1 MTATYPTFVP
11 EHGYLFISLLVL
23 SIQLLICALC
33 AGRIRN
39 QVFTKKFME
48 DNFGEIH
55 FRETRNSTPVGGF
68 PDMGC
73 GRYSD
78 KLTYYDWFRLNNSQR
93 NHYNYLENFSVI
105 LLTLLIGGIY
115 YPLYSTI
122 FAVGIFASRILY
134 GFYLTPKGVAS
145 AFRRTGEF
153 FSNLFLFGSLVVA
166 FISAYQ
172 LTKLGSELSQEKT
185 IATPSSMAS

>member
-1 MTATYPTFVP
+1 MSTSYPAFVP

-23 SIQLLICALC
+23 AIQMLICAFC

-55 FRETRNSTPVGGF
+55 FRETRNSTPIGGF

-78 KLTYYDWFRLNNSQR
+78 KLTYYDWFRLNNAQR
-93 NHYNYLENFSVI
+93 NHYSYLENFSVI
-105 LLTLLIGGIY
+105 ALTLLIGGIY
-115 YPLYSTI
+115 YPFYSTV
-122 FAVGIFASRILY
+122 FAIGIFISRILY

-153 FSNLFLFGSLVVA
+153 FQNLLLFGALIVALV
-166 FISAYQ
+166 SAYQ
-172 LTKLGSELSQEKT
+172 LTKLGSQLSQPKIST
-185 IATPSSMAS
+185 TNSFIAS